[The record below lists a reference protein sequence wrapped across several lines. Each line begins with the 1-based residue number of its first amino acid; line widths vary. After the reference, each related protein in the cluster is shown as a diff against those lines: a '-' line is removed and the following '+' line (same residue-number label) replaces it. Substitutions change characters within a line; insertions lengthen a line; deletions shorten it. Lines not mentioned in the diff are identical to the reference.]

1 MANLIQIKR
10 SLTTSS
16 PPSLANGELAY
27 TANGDV
33 LYIGSNGNV
42 VAIGGKRYPGVLTVN
57 QALVA
62 NSSGYID
69 YVKTANAWI
78 TTLYANG
85 SIGSSGQVLVSNGSG
100 IYWGTGTTGSNTQ
113 VQFNDSGVANATAGF
128 TFDKSTNNLFVA
140 NSISTTTLFG
150 NVSGTYA
157 TLSGQV
163 NTGTL
168 YVTTSANVGTYF
180 TVNSSSANINVNTS
194 LGGALLTLNSNVVF
208 NANVTTNGALTTLG
222 GTNTYITSNITVSGT
237 NATVNANTTFNS
249 NVSTAGALT
258 TLGGTNTYIT
268 SNSTIS
274 GTNTVINANSIING
288 SISTFNANTTFNSN
302 VSTAGA
308 LTTLGGTNTYITSNT
323 TIAGTNTV
331 INSNTF
337 LNANISV
344 SGALTTLGGT
354 NTYITSN
361 TTIGG
366 TNLNVNANNTLG
378 GTTTTINSN
387 STINGTTTIINSNL
401 VANATSLTINSNTNF
416 SGRVASNF
424 LPTVSNSYDLGSSG
438 YKWRTG
444 YFGTAIELGST
455 TLADNSGALAVNNL
469 IVYTDAT
476 IANIVGTMTNI
487 SSNVNITSG
496 HIYANDASLSI
507 QSANVSGALYVGTD
521 LYVGGNVVSTN
532 VSTLNITDPF
542 INLAT
547 DNETDSTDSGI
558 LIHYANTPGL
568 HAGFF
573 RHAATDEFYI
583 FEQWPH
589 EILGTTID
597 IANNDF
603 KLSTLN
609 TYLHSAGL
617 VSNATNIAIA
627 ANSTLNVAITA
638 NTLSLSS
645 PLSGTSGGTGLN
657 SYTNQDI
664 LVANATNG
672 FNKLGLG
679 TDGYVLQSNGSALIY
694 ASLDGGTF

>member
-10 SLTTSS
+10 SLNTAVPTG
-16 PPSLANGELAY
+16 LANGELAY

-194 LGGALLTLNSNVVF
+194 LGGELLTLNSNVVF

-323 TIAGTNTV
+323 TI
-331 INSNTF
+331 
-337 LNANISV
+337 
-344 SGALTTLGGT
+344 
-354 NTYITSN
+354 
-361 TTIGG
+361 GG

-401 VANATSLTINSNTNF
+401 VANATSFTINSNTNF

-487 SSNVNITSG
+487 SSNVNITSE
-496 HIYANDASLSI
+496 HIYANDASLSV

-521 LYVGGNVVSTN
+521 LYVGGNVISTN

-547 DNETDSTDSGI
+547 ENETDSTDSGI

-568 HAGFF
+568 SAGFF

-583 FEQWPH
+583 FEQWPYQ
-589 EILGTTID
+589 ILGVTID